1 MVDPDAIKVV
11 STSPGVL
18 VAGHN
23 LVPTYIHGRIN
34 DLVETVR
41 ACATVLVTQIMP
53 FTHCNLFP
61 RLLRSSL

>member
-23 LVPTYIHGRIN
+23 LVLTYIHGRIN
-34 DLVETVR
+34 DLVQSVR
-41 ACATVLVTQIMP
+41 ATALVIRIMP
-53 FTHCNLFP
+53 FTHCNPFP
-61 RLLRSSL
+61 QLLGSSL